1 MKETRMKATKTAKK
15 PCHSSGKSPLDQR
28 LLAYALGGG
37 ALALAATPAEAA
49 VISSGIQNI
58 EVASTGPTPSSDN
71 FTSVN
76 LVPGDGTSPT
86 FKFGWSRDTNA
97 LGVQLDTVVQTAQ
110 PGKFAFVATGI
121 GSLKNFAAGQTV
133 GPLGDQNFPKYATA
147 SYAAFYAANGDWS
160 GNYAQ
165 GSNWSAGGSGYAGF
179 NFLDSNS
186 QPHYGWMELTVPT
199 TSVAGQKA
207 TLVQWAWES
216 DANTPITISP
226 GSAAVPEIDPASAGS
241 AVALLVG
248 GLALVEQQLGFA
260 AGAAGLRAWRKR
272 RQSVSQS

>member
-1 MKETRMKATKTAKK
+1 MKETKMKATHPKARKTTKK
-15 PCHSSGKSPLDQR
+15 PSHSSGKSPLDQR

-58 EVASTGPTPSSDN
+58 EVASPGPGGAVNYT
-71 FTSVN
+71 TVN
-76 LVPGDGTSPT
+76 LVPSDGTSPN
-86 FKFGWSRDTNA
+86 FKFGWNSGA
-97 LGVQLDTVVQTAQ
+97 SVQLQ
-110 PGKFAFVATGI
+110 PGLQGQLRFVA
-121 GSLKNFAAGQTV
+121 SADYVLNNFLPGETV
-133 GPLGDQNFPKYATA
+133 GPLSPQSPVKYPDYNTFANAATYD
-147 SYAAFYAANGDWS
+147 SNGTWS
-160 GNYAQ
+160 G
-165 GSNWSAGGSGYAGF
+165 GNWSAGGSGYAGF
-179 NFLDSNS
+179 RFTDANS

-199 TSVAGQKA
+199 TSVAGQDA

-226 GSAAVPEIDPASAGS
+226 GSASVPEIDPASAGS
-241 AVALLVG
+241 ALALLVG

>member
-1 MKETRMKATKTAKK
+1 MKATHTKATKTTAK
-15 PCHSSGKSPLDQR
+15 PSHSSGKSPLDQR

-49 VISSGIQNI
+49 VIRSGLQNI
-58 EVASTGPTPSSDN
+58 QVASPGPGGVNTYTP
-71 FTSVN
+71 VN

-86 FKFGWSRDTNA
+86 FEFGWSNGKNA
-97 LGVQLDTVVQTAQ
+97 QLRYSQQGQFDFVESTA
-110 PGKFAFVATGI
+110 FYA
-121 GSLKNFAAGQTV
+121 KNFSTGETV
-133 GPLGDQNFPKYATA
+133 GPLSTQSYPKYG
-147 SYAAFYAANGDWS
+147 SSVYAATYEGVNGAWTS
-160 GNYAQ
+160 G
-165 GSNWSAGGSGYAGF
+165 NWSAGGSGYVGF
-179 NFLDSNS
+179 RFGDANS

-199 TSVAGQKA
+199 TSANGQKD

-226 GSAAVPEIDPASAGS
+226 GAAAVPEIDPASAGS

-272 RQSVSQS
+272 RQSVSQP